1 MHVQHFSHATGRRRV
16 RPPRLWRLAL
26 LPALAFLAAFL
37 IVPSAQAAPVTIAN
51 GTQFTDPNGE
61 PVHAHGGGVVKV
73 GEYYYWFGENR
84 ND

>member
-1 MHVQHFSHATGRRRV
+1 MTPR
-16 RPPRLWRLAL
+16 RLWL
-26 LPALAFLAAFL
+26 LVAAVCLGLLAAFL
-37 IVPSAQAAPVTIAN
+37 IVPSAQGAPVTIAN